1 MRRFV
6 VLSGVITAAALLPVA
21 IVGQNTQNTANY
33 AVTEVTKEV
42 TKDVTFSKDVAPIF
56 YANCVYCHRPG
67 EVAPFSL
74 LTYQSARPWARAI
87 KRMVAERRMPPWL
100 ADPHYSSFSNDR
112 RLTDQQI
119 RTIVAWVDGDA
130 KEGNPAEMPT
140 PPKFAEGW
148 QIGVPDLVLTMKEP
162 YTIPA
167 TGVIPWV
174 SLPSA
179 DYVFPEDV
187 WVQAIEIRPGNRA
200 VVHHAVAQANSNT
213 PGESLHLFSPGMD
226 AMIWRDGY
234 GKLIRKGTTVTFQMH
249 YNVIGRETTD
259 QTKVGFIFAKKPVHT
274 QVHTTIISNTSIV
287 IPPMVNNF
295 EAVAAYKFND
305 AARIH
310 AFRPHMHLRARTGT
324 ASLISAD
331 GARTILLHIPRWDDS
346 WQNYY
351 VLEKPL
357 KVSRGAFVEYVANY
371 DNSPGN
377 ALNPDPRATVVW
389 GQQVTDEMHSV
400 YMIWTD
406 INDKNANDNE
416 PIQISPNKA
425 FTTGIMSAQRN

>member
-1 MRRFV
+1 MRRFMIW
-6 VLSGVITAAALLPVA
+6 SGVLTAAMLLPVA
-21 IVGQNTQNTANY
+21 IAGQNSPNGGGNGANA
-33 AVTEVTKEV
+33 AVH
-42 TKDVTFSKDVAPIF
+42 DVTFSRDVAPIV

-67 EVAPFSL
+67 EVAPMSL
-74 LTYQSARPWARAI
+74 LTYQNARPWARAI
-87 KRMVAERRMPPWL
+87 KRMVVERRMPPWL

-112 RLTDQQI
+112 RLTDKEIQ
-119 RTIVAWVDGDA
+119 TIAAWVDGGA
-130 KEGNPAEMPT
+130 KEGNPADMPA
-140 PPKFAEGW
+140 PPKFADGW

-162 YTIPA
+162 HKIPA
-167 TGVIPWV
+167 TGTIAWIG
-174 SLPSA
+174 LPSE

-187 WVQAIEIRPGNRA
+187 WVQAIEIRPGNRS
-200 VVHHAVAQANSNT
+200 VVHHAVAQANSNI
-213 PGESLHLFSPGMD
+213 PGESLHLFSPGLD

-234 GKLIRKGTTVTFQMH
+234 GKLIRKGTTISFQMH
-249 YNVIGRETTD
+249 YNAIGRETTD
-259 QTKVGFIFAKKPVHT
+259 QTKVGFVFAKKPVHT

-295 EAVAAYKFND
+295 EAIAAYKFNG

-331 GARTILLHIPRWDDS
+331 AGRRVLLHIPRWDDS

-351 VLEKPL
+351 VLDKPL
-357 KVSRGAFVEYVANY
+357 TVSPGAFVEYVANY

-377 ALNPDPRATVVW
+377 ALNPDPTATVVW
-389 GQQVTDEMHSV
+389 GQQVSDEMHSV

-406 INDKNANDNE
+406 INEKNANDTE

-425 FTTGIMSAQRN
+425 FTTGIMSSLRGND

>member
-1 MRRFV
+1 MRRFR
-6 VLSGVITAAALLPVA
+6 VLSGLITAMLLPVV
-21 IVGQNTQNTANY
+21 IVGQNNQNNQSDQA
-33 AVTEVTKEV
+33 KEGM
-42 TKDVTFSKDVAPIF
+42 KDVTFSKDVAPIL
-56 YANCVYCHRPG
+56 YNNCVYCHRPG

-74 LTYQSARPWARAI
+74 LTYQSARPWARSV
-87 KRMVAERRMPPWL
+87 KRMVVERRMPPWL

-119 RTIVAWVDGDA
+119 QTIVAWVDGDA
-130 KEGNPAEMPT
+130 KEGSPADMPT
-140 PPKFAEGW
+140 PPRFADGW
-148 QIGVPDLVLTMKEP
+148 QIGVPDLVLTMKDP
-162 YTIPA
+162 YRIPA
-167 TGVIPWV
+167 TGVIPWIGI
-174 SLPSA
+174 PSE

-213 PGESLHLFSPGMD
+213 PGESLHLFSPGLD

-234 GKLIRKGTTVTFQMH
+234 GKLIRKGTTITFQMH
-249 YNVIGRETTD
+249 YNVNGTETTD

-274 QVHTTIISNTSIV
+274 QVRTTIVSNTSIV

-324 ASLISAD
+324 ASLIAAD
-331 GARTILLHIPRWDDS
+331 GARSVLLHIPRWDDS

-351 VLEKPL
+351 ILEKPL

-389 GQQVTDEMHSV
+389 GQQVTDEMHST
-400 YMIWTD
+400 YMIWTE
-406 INDKNANDNE
+406 INDSNANDNE

-425 FTTGIMSAQRN
+425 FTTGIMSAQR

>member
-1 MRRFV
+1 MRRFMF
-6 VLSGVITAAALLPVA
+6 LSGVLTAMLVPVVIA
-21 IVGQNTQNTANY
+21 GQNNQNNGSESNSRAND
-33 AVTEVTKEV
+33 VLKE
-42 TKDVTFSKDVAPIF
+42 VTFSKDVAPIF
-56 YANCVYCHRPG
+56 YNNCVYCHRPG

-74 LTYQSARPWARAI
+74 LTYQSSRPWARAI
-87 KRMVAERRMPPWL
+87 KRMVVERRMPPWL

-119 RTIVAWVDGDA
+119 QTIVAWVDGEA
-130 KEGNPAEMPT
+130 KEGNAVDMPT
-140 PPKFAEGW
+140 PPKFADGW

-162 YTIPA
+162 FTIPA

-174 SLPSA
+174 GLPSEE
-179 DYVFPEDV
+179 YVFPEDV
-187 WVQAIEIRPGNRA
+187 WVQAIEIRPGNRS

-213 PGESLHLFSPGMD
+213 PGESLHLFSPGLD
-226 AMIWRDGY
+226 AMIWREGY
-234 GKLIRKGTTVTFQMH
+234 GKLIRKGTTITFQMH
-249 YNVIGRETTD
+249 YNAIGRETTD
-259 QTKVGFIFAKKPVHT
+259 QTKVGFVFAKKPVHT
-274 QVHTTIISNTSIV
+274 QVRTTIISNTSIV

-324 ASLISAD
+324 ASLIAAG
-331 GARTILLHIPRWDDS
+331 GARSVLLHIPRWDDS

-351 VLEKPL
+351 ILEKPL
-357 KVSRGAFVEYVANY
+357 KVSRGAFIEYVANY

-389 GQQVTDEMHSV
+389 GQQVTDEMHST
-400 YMIWTD
+400 YMIWTE

-425 FTTGIMSAQRN
+425 FTTGIMSAQR

>member
-33 AVTEVTKEV
+33 AVTEVA
-42 TKDVTFSKDVAPIF
+42 KDVTFSKDVAPIF
-56 YANCVYCHRPG
+56 HANCVYCHRPG

-130 KEGNPAEMPT
+130 REGNPAETPT
-140 PPKFAEGW
+140 PPQFAEGW

-162 YTIPA
+162 YPIPA

-174 SLPSA
+174 SLPST

-351 VLEKPL
+351 ILEKPL

-377 ALNPDPRATVVW
+377 ALNPDPKATVVW
-389 GQQVTDEMHSV
+389 GQQVSDEMHSV

-406 INDKNANDNE
+406 INDSNRDDNE

-425 FTTGIMSAQRN
+425 FTTGLMSAQR

>member
-21 IVGQNTQNTANY
+21 IVGQNTQNSANH
-33 AVTEVTKEV
+33 AVAEVSKEV
-42 TKDVTFSKDVAPIF
+42 TFSRDVAPIF

-112 RLTDQQI
+112 RLTDEQI
-119 RTIVAWVDGDA
+119 RTIVEWVDGDA
-130 KEGNPAEMPT
+130 REGNPAEVPT
-140 PPKFAEGW
+140 PPRFAEGW

-162 YTIPA
+162 YPIPA

-249 YNVIGRETTD
+249 YNVIGRETSD

-287 IPPMVNNF
+287 IPPMVNNY

-331 GARTILLHIPRWDDS
+331 GARTVLLHIPRWDDS

-425 FTTGIMSAQRN
+425 FTTGIMSAQR

>member
-6 VLSGVITAAALLPVA
+6 IGSGVMAAAALAVLAVLSLP
-21 IVGQNTQNTANY
+21 IVIAGQGDQKD
-33 AVTEVTKEV
+33 EKKSG
-42 TKDVTFSKDVAPIF
+42 KDVTFSRDVAPIV
-56 YANCVYCHRPG
+56 YNNCVYCHRPG

-112 RLTDQQI
+112 RLTDKQI
-119 RTIVAWVDGDA
+119 QTIVAWVDGDA

-140 PPKFAEGW
+140 PPQFAEGW

-162 YTIPA
+162 FKIPA
-167 TGVIPWV
+167 SGVIPWV
-174 SLPSA
+174 SLPSQ

-187 WVQAIEIRPGNRA
+187 WVQAIEIRPGNRS
-200 VVHHAVAQANSNT
+200 VVHHAVAQANSNI

-234 GKLIRKGTTVTFQMH
+234 GKLIRKGTTISFQMH
-249 YNVIGRETTD
+249 YNVIGRETSD
-259 QTKVGFIFAKKPVHT
+259 QTKVGFVFAKKPVHT

-287 IPPMVNNF
+287 IPPMVSNF
-295 EAVAAYKFND
+295 EAVAAYRFTD

-324 ASLISAD
+324 ASLITAEGVRS
-331 GARTILLHIPRWDDS
+331 ILLHIPRWDDS

-351 VLEKPL
+351 VLDKPL

-377 ALNPDPRATVVW
+377 ALNPDPKATVVW

-406 INDKNANDNE
+406 INDKNRDDNE

-425 FTTGIMSAQRN
+425 FTTGIMTAQR

>member
-1 MRRFV
+1 MRRFMV
-6 VLSGVITAAALLPVA
+6 SGVITAAMLLPVA
-21 IVGQNTQNTANY
+21 IAGQNNQSNANDR
-33 AVTEVTKEV
+33 AMATKE
-42 TKDVTFSKDVAPIF
+42 VTFSKDVAPIF

-112 RLTDQQI
+112 RLTEKQI
-119 RTIVAWVDGDA
+119 QTIVAWVDGDA
-130 KEGNPAEMPT
+130 KEGNPADIPT
-140 PPKFAEGW
+140 PPRFADGW

-162 YTIPA
+162 YKIPA

-174 SLPSA
+174 TLPSQ
-179 DYVFPEDV
+179 DYVFPDDV

-234 GKLIRKGTTVTFQMH
+234 GKLIRKGTTISFQMH
-249 YNVIGRETTD
+249 YNVIGRETSD
-259 QTKVGFIFAKKPVHT
+259 QTKVGFVFAKKPVHT
-274 QVHTTIISNTSIV
+274 QVHTTIISNTAIV

-295 EAVAAYKFND
+295 EAVAAYQFAD

-310 AFRPHMHLRARTGT
+310 ALRPHMHLRARTGT
-324 ASLISAD
+324 ASLISPD
-331 GARTILLHIPRWDDS
+331 GARSVLLHIPRWDDS

-357 KVSRGAFVEYVANY
+357 KVARGAFIEYVANY
-371 DNSPGN
+371 DNSPAN
-377 ALNPDPRATVVW
+377 ALNPDPTATVVW

-406 INDKNANDNE
+406 INEKNADDTE

-425 FTTGIMSAQRN
+425 FTTGLY

>member
-1 MRRFV
+1 MRRFML
-6 VLSGVITAAALLPVA
+6 LSVAIVAVMWLPVA
-21 IVGQNTQNTANY
+21 IAGQNSQNGANNIDHR
-33 AVTEVTKEV
+33 TKDA

-74 LTYQSARPWARAI
+74 LTYQTARPWARAI

-100 ADPHYSSFSNDR
+100 ADPHFSSFSNDR

-119 RTIVAWVDGDA
+119 QTIAAWVDGDA
-130 KEGNPAEMPT
+130 REGNPADMPT
-140 PPKFAEGW
+140 PPQFADGW

-162 YTIPA
+162 FRIPA

-174 SLPSA
+174 SIPSQ

-234 GKLIRKGTTVTFQMH
+234 GKLIRKGTTITFQMH

-274 QVHTTIISNTSIV
+274 QVHTTIISNTAIV

-295 EAVAAYKFND
+295 EAVAAYRFND

-331 GARTILLHIPRWDDS
+331 GLRTVLLHIPRWDDS

-351 VLEKPL
+351 VLAKPL
-357 KVSRGAFVEYVANY
+357 KVARGAFIEYVANY

-377 ALNPDPRATVVW
+377 ALNPDPKATVVW

-406 INDKNANDNE
+406 INDKNRDDNE

-425 FTTGIMSAQRN
+425 FTTGVMSAQR

>member
-1 MRRFV
+1 MRRFML
-6 VLSGVITAAALLPVA
+6 LSVAIVAVMWLPVA
-21 IVGQNTQNTANY
+21 IAGQNNQNGANNIDHR
-33 AVTEVTKEV
+33 TKDA

-74 LTYQSARPWARAI
+74 LTYQTARPWARAI

-100 ADPHYSSFSNDR
+100 ADPHFSSFSNDR

-119 RTIVAWVDGDA
+119 QTIVAWVDGDA
-130 KEGNPAEMPT
+130 REGNPADMPT
-140 PPKFAEGW
+140 PPQFADGW

-162 YTIPA
+162 FRIPA

-174 SLPSA
+174 SIPSQ

-234 GKLIRKGTTVTFQMH
+234 GKLIRKGTTITFQMH

-274 QVHTTIISNTSIV
+274 QVHTTIISNTAIV

-295 EAVAAYKFND
+295 EAVAAYRFND

-331 GARTILLHIPRWDDS
+331 GLRTVLLHIPRWDDS

-351 VLEKPL
+351 VLAKPL

-377 ALNPDPRATVVW
+377 ALNPDPKATVVW

-406 INDKNANDNE
+406 INDKNRDDNE

-425 FTTGIMSAQRN
+425 FTTGVMSAQR

>member
-1 MRRFV
+1 MRRV
-6 VLSGVITAAALLPVA
+6 IVSSGVLSAVILAAMVLPVA
-21 IVGQNTQNTANY
+21 IAGQNNQNNSSS
-33 AVTEVTKEV
+33 VTDV
-42 TKDVTFSKDVAPIF
+42 TKDVTFSKDVAPVF

-87 KRMVAERRMPPWL
+87 KRMVSERRMPPWL

-119 RTIVAWVDGDA
+119 QTIVAWVDGEA
-130 KEGNPAEMPT
+130 KEGNPADMPT
-140 PPKFAEGW
+140 PPQFADGW
-148 QIGVPDLVLTMKEP
+148 QIGVPDLVLTMKDP
-162 YTIPA
+162 YRIPA

-174 SLPSA
+174 TLPSQ

-187 WVQAIEIRPGNRA
+187 WVQAIEIRPGNRS

-234 GKLIRKGTTVTFQMH
+234 GKLIRKGTTISFQMH
-249 YNVIGRETTD
+249 YNVIGRETSD
-259 QTKVGFIFAKKPVHT
+259 LTKVGFVFAKKPVHT

-310 AFRPHMHLRARTGT
+310 ALRPHMHLRARTGT

-331 GARTILLHIPRWDDS
+331 GTRSVLLHIPRWDDS

-377 ALNPDPRATVVW
+377 ALNPDPKATVVW

-425 FTTGIMSAQRN
+425 FTTGIMSAQR